1 MPITI
6 HRGELDLPDV
16 QALLAH
22 HVAEMRAATP
32 AEHCHVMPGD
42 ALRAPD
48 ITFLSARDENG
59 ALLGIGALKRISER
73 EGELKSMRVAPTALG
88 RGIGRALL
96 EALTAEAR
104 RQGFTRLRLET
115 GTVPLFGPAT
125 ALYRSAGF
133 VEVPAFEGYPD
144 EGWNLFLAKAM

>member
-1 MPITI
+1 MAVTI
-6 HRGELDLPDV
+6 HHGELDHPDV

-42 ALRAPD
+42 ALRHPT
-48 ITFLSARDENG
+48 ITFISARENG
-59 ALLGIGALKRISER
+59 GRLLGIGALKRIADR
-73 EGELKSMRVAPTALG
+73 EGELKSMRVDPSALR

-96 EALTAEAR
+96 DALTAEAR

-115 GTVPLFGPAT
+115 GTVPLFAPAT
-125 ALYRSAGF
+125 ALYRAAGF
-133 VEVPAFEGYPD
+133 VEVPAFDGYPD
-144 EGWNLFLAKAM
+144 EGWNLFLARPI